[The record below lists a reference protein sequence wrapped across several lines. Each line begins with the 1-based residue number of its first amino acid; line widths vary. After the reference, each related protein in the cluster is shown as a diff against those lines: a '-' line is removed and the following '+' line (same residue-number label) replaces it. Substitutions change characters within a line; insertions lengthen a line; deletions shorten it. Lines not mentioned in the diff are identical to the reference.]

1 MPTYY
6 SASKNLLFN
15 VAPKVVMDSLAYNS
29 GSSQLHRGAEN
40 EITQFGTLTAMESN
54 ISVTWVR
61 QLVATERLCY
71 TESYLFARPVTSRDA
86 LNNV

>member
-1 MPTYY
+1 MLTYY
-6 SASKNLLFN
+6 SASKNLVFN

-29 GSSQLHRGAEN
+29 GSSQLHRGA

-61 QLVATERLCY
+61 QLVATERLC
-71 TESYLFARPVTSRDA
+71 
-86 LNNV
+86 